1 MFSTCIDVCFGDLF
15 NSLFEFFFGYNS
27 FNRRKLRKDSLKS
40 SFKTSGI
47 LQVDLHV
54 KPGIK
59 GSHAKN
65 RLLVD
70 LVGPPGSGESDGTVD
85 EMRVGVYYDDSTR
98 ELWHME
104 YIGVEYG
111 NSWLEH
117 PWECR
122 WKYPLKYAAAGP

>member
-1 MFSTCIDVCFGDLF
+1 MF
-15 NSLFEFFFGYNS
+15 FEFFFGHIS
-27 FNRRKLRKDSLKS
+27 FNRGKLRKDSLKS

-54 KPGIK
+54 KPGIE

-85 EMRVGVYYDDSTR
+85 EMRVSVYYDEATR

-117 PWECR
+117 PWECQ
-122 WKYPLKYAAAGP
+122 WKYTLMYAAAAP